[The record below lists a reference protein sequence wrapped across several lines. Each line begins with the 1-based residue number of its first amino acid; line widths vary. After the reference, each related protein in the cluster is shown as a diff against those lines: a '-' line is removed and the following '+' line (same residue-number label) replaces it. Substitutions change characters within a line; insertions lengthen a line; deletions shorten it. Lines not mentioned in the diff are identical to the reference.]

1 MLNRSNRCLYSTR
14 MIWDGIEKLT
24 AGSRNHGLTMVI
36 SQPGAVRQ
44 KRALANVN
52 AAKSNTAKSMSM
64 CLASNGS
71 VTEVVRRMLVERS
84 IDGMVTAEA
93 DLREIGLTSLD
104 MVDLVLSVECEFD
117 LQIPEAQITPANFRS
132 ISAIDALVNA
142 LRS

>member
-1 MLNRSNRCLYSTR
+1 MVEVRSRPRTS
-14 MIWDGIEKLT
+14 GVK
-24 AGSRNHGLTMVI
+24 
-36 SQPGAVRQ
+36 
-44 KRALANVN
+44 NVN

-84 IDGMVTAEA
+84 IDGTVTADA

-104 MVDLVLSVECEFD
+104 MVDLVLSVECAFD

-132 ISAIDALVNA
+132 IAAIDALVNT

>member
-1 MLNRSNRCLYSTR
+1 MISKQNREV
-14 MIWDGIEKLT
+14 DGPLEKP
-24 AGSRNHGLTMVI
+24 RVNHGGGQEPSET
-36 SQPGAVRQ
+36 SAVT
-44 KRALANVN
+44 NVN
-52 AAKSNTAKSMSM
+52 AVKSNTAKSMSPRV
-64 CLASNGS
+64 ASNGG

-84 IDGMVTAEA
+84 IVGTVTADA

-132 ISAIDALVNA
+132 ISAIDALVNT

>member
-1 MLNRSNRCLYSTR
+1 MVAARSRPKTSVVT
-14 MIWDGIEKLT
+14 
-24 AGSRNHGLTMVI
+24 
-36 SQPGAVRQ
+36 
-44 KRALANVN
+44 NVN
-52 AAKSNTAKSMSM
+52 AAKSNTARSMST
-64 CLASNGS
+64 CVASNGG

-84 IDGMVTAEA
+84 IDGTVTADA
-93 DLREIGLTSLD
+93 DLRELGLTSLD